1 MYKDKGTNEQMFS
14 VAFLPDGRPAPAVLT
29 ADELV
34 SLLRLDNANPLRTLK
49 FYRDEGLLV
58 GIRIGRKVR
67 YPLDEVMRF
76 LAQKVALSKSNGFEG
91 QRS

>member
-1 MYKDKGTNEQMFS
+1 MDTEQQTFS
-14 VAFLPDGRPAPAVLT
+14 VVFLPDGRPAPAVLT
-29 ADELV
+29 ADETV

-58 GIRIGRKVR
+58 GVRIGKKVR
-67 YPLDEVMRF
+67 YPLTEVKRF
-76 LAQKVALSKSNGFEG
+76 LAQKVALSKNNGLVG